1 MPLRVLVVDDDPVL
15 LKLARR
21 VLERAGFFVDVAA
34 GGQAGVDMHRV
45 ASTPYDVVVLDLAMP
60 GMRGEVAFAVMRL
73 LRPLQAFIVASGE
86 ITKEIE
92 HTMSRH
98 GNISFLPK
106 PYGNAQLVDFVRV
119 ATA

>member
-34 GGQAGVDMHRV
+34 GGQEGVDMHRV
-45 ASTPYDVVVLDLAMP
+45 ADTPYDVVVLDLAMP

-73 LRPLQAFIVASGE
+73 LRPLQAFIVTSGE